1 VERLLA
7 EQEPEIIG
15 LSIMTFQRKTAKG
28 IIDLVRMRRPRAR
41 KGKHDDQV
49 DSTAQF
55 LDWFKKPFPNQE
67 YYEWLRQKAEALK
80 QQRRGPRPDQKPK
93 VRSGLPAGGGSLER
107 TRLKKAEFPASREFT
122 GNFIDSRLRSGSTAA
137 KKGATPDAYE
147 AIPYA
152 SEQGFFCGL
161 AGNLN
166 W

>member
-55 LDWFKKPFPNQE
+55 LDWFKKPFPNQG

-93 VRSGLPAGGGSLER
+93 VRSGLPAGGKRIRTPGPAVRDLCRAEPIKVRGIPDTSPER
-107 TRLKKAEFPASREFT
+107 C
-122 GNFIDSRLRSGSTAA
+122 RS
-137 KKGATPDAYE
+137 P
-147 AIPYA
+147 
-152 SEQGFFCGL
+152 L
-161 AGNLN
+161 
-166 W
+166 

>member
-1 VERLLA
+1 VERLLG

-55 LDWFKKPFPNQE
+55 LDWFKKPFPNQG

-93 VRSGLPAGGGSLER
+93 VRSGLPAGGKRIR
-107 TRLKKAEFPASREFT
+107 TAGPTSE
-122 GNFIDSRLRSGSTAA
+122 STQPRHLPHVADRQHPSCLLIHLA
-137 KKGATPDAYE
+137 KFRGWVTVSDA
-147 AIPYA
+147 
-152 SEQGFFCGL
+152 
-161 AGNLN
+161 
-166 W
+166 